1 MNFQIRQIYH
11 PYNLWEDY
19 INGMYKFPKQQDEEK
34 YILLAIE
41 MLTNKE
47 LFLNTCKEVLINW
60 TISSSVNLTNKQCN
74 RKAWLGQA
82 SCNFKYKVPEICTRI
97 AWGKLSIEQQN
108 EANKIAEQVI
118 NSFELNYEKQDTEL
132 YN

>member
-1 MNFQIRQIYH
+1 MKQFFKE
-11 PYNLWEDY
+11 YNYWEDY
-19 INGMYKFPKQQDEEK
+19 INGMYEFPNPKDEQKF
-34 YILLAIE
+34 ILLAID
-41 MLTNKE
+41 MLTNNE
-47 LFLNTCKEVLINW
+47 LFFNTCKEVLINW
-60 TISSSVNLTNKQCN
+60 KISSRVNLTNKQCN

-97 AWGKLSIEQQN
+97 AWGKLSINQQN